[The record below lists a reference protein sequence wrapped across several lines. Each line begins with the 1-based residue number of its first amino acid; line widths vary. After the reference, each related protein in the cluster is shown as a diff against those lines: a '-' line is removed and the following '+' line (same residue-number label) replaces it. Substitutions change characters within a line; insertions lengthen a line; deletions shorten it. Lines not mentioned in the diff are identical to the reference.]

1 MISKYYD
8 FLYIHTPATMH
19 THAHTRKRA
28 RACAYI
34 VQVCKW
40 TLLAEMRLAHYP
52 APLLWLLPHQ
62 IRSVT
67 LPIYA
72 ERGGIFG
79 DKNSLRAK

>member
-1 MISKYYD
+1 M
-8 FLYIHTPATMH
+8 FFYIYTPATMH

-28 RACAYI
+28 RACVCI

-62 IRSVT
+62 VRFCHFAN
-67 LPIYA
+67 LGR
-72 ERGGIFG
+72 ERRNFWRQKFTSCKV
-79 DKNSLRAK
+79 DR

>member
-1 MISKYYD
+1 MIFVYSHTCYYA
-8 FLYIHTPATMH
+8 HAC
-19 THAHTRKRA
+19 THVNA

-34 VQVCKW
+34 VQVCEW
-40 TLLAEMRLAHYP
+40 TLLAEMRFAHYP

-62 IRSVT
+62 ICSVT

-79 DKNSLRAK
+79 GKNSLRAK

>member
-1 MISKYYD
+1 
-8 FLYIHTPATMH
+8 MH

-52 APLLWLLPHQ
+52 AALLWLLPHQ
-62 IRSVT
+62 VRFCHFANLGREMRNFWRQKFTACKVD
-67 LPIYA
+67 
-72 ERGGIFG
+72 R
-79 DKNSLRAK
+79 